1 MLKIFKFSLVFIFL
15 VSCGY
20 TPIYSNLKNKDI
32 NIEIQKISGNQEIN
46 NLIIQKLSRYQN
58 KDSELVYNIEAKS
71 NFEKSILTKDTAG
84 NATNFRLNLNITF
97 IFMDSG
103 NLKEFVFSEKFDMKK
118 GDNIFEEEKYE
129 NIIKNDMTNIII
141 QRFISRL
148 QIK

>member
-1 MLKIFKFSLVFIFL
+1 M
-15 VSCGY
+15 SCGY

-32 NIEIQKISGNQEIN
+32 NIEIQKISGNEEIN
-46 NLIIQKLSRYQN
+46 NLINQKLSRYQN
-58 KDSELVYNIEAKS
+58 KDSELVYNIEVKS

-84 NATNFRLNLNITF
+84 NATNFRLNLNIMF
-97 IFMDSG
+97 IFMDNG

-118 GDNIFEEEKYE
+118 GNNIFEDEKYE

-148 QIK
+148 QIE

>member
-1 MLKIFKFSLVFIFL
+1 M
-15 VSCGY
+15 
-20 TPIYSNLKNKDI
+20 KNKDI

>member
-97 IFMDSG
+97 IFMDSE

>member
-20 TPIYSNLKNKDI
+20 TPIYSDLKNKDI
-32 NIEIQKISGNQEIN
+32 NIEIQKISGNKEIN

-84 NATNFRLNLNITF
+84 NATNFRLNLDITF
-97 IFMDSG
+97 ILMESG

-129 NIIKNDMTNIII
+129 NIIKNDMTKISI

>member
-1 MLKIFKFSLVFIFL
+1 MVKIFKFSLVFIFL

-32 NIEIQKISGNQEIN
+32 NIEIQKLSGNEEIN
-46 NLIIQKLSRYQN
+46 NLISQKLSRYQN

-97 IFMDSG
+97 IFMDSE

-118 GDNIFEEEKYE
+118 GDNIFEDEKYE

>member
-1 MLKIFKFSLVFIFL
+1 MLKIFKLSLVFIFL
-15 VSCGY
+15 MSCGY

-32 NIEIQKISGNQEIN
+32 NIEIQKISGNEEIN
-46 NLIIQKLSRYQN
+46 NLINQKLSRYQN
-58 KDSELVYNIEAKS
+58 KDSELVYNIEVKS

-84 NATNFRLNLNITF
+84 NATNFRLNLNIMF
-97 IFMDSG
+97 IFMDNG

-118 GDNIFEEEKYE
+118 GNNIFEDEKYE

-148 QIK
+148 QIE